1 VHPAAGRFPRD
12 GGAALHEQRPAAA
25 LHLAGRVHPGALG
38 AELYLSGPQT
48 TAITYLDP
56 QTGAPLGPLPRQPA
70 FIDYAGRSG
79 PQLPIAT
86 NSYTLLGN
94 VLHVHPTVAG
104 AGVADPTEV
113 ELTYF
118 AMVPPLP
125 DTARPAAA
133 LLRAPKL
140 YTYGTLSQAATYLVE
155 DQRLMVWDGTVTALI
170 KAMNDNART
179 ERVVSSPIL
188 MQVRSFG

>member
-1 VHPAAGRFPRD
+1 MVVLRYTGSGQPLRYISPDEYTRVRSAAEF
-12 GGAALHEQRPAAA
+12 
-25 LHLAGRVHPGALG
+25 
-38 AELYLSGPQT
+38 YLSGPQT

-104 AGVADPTEV
+104 AGVQQT
-113 ELTYF
+113 
-118 AMVPPLP
+118 
-125 DTARPAAA
+125 RP
-133 LLRAPKL
+133 R
-140 YTYGTLSQAATYLVE
+140 
-155 DQRLMVWDGTVTALI
+155 
-170 KAMNDNART
+170 
-179 ERVVSSPIL
+179 SS
-188 MQVRSFG
+188 